1 MSRAD
6 VWAGLVLAS
15 VPCWSLEMAVWMAI
29 VLVSALLLYGLYL
42 AARRGGGL

>member
-15 VPCWSLEMAVWMAI
+15 VPCWSLKLAVCGVL